1 MNNFSRQFMRSL
13 MVAIILLV
21 IGAGSAFA
29 DYAYY
34 FPYFSSSTS
43 KGEVIGLQ
51 LHNTTNEAADVKIAI
66 MDPDGVTLKVESW
79 QLASF
84 GQRAAVIGADLT
96 EAEGSFQVLSTKPL
110 TGFAFLFANQ
120 MRVMYDM
127 KMTQT
132 ALSKLDIPQVAQ
144 DAEWGMRILVA
155 NPGED
160 AVAVNVTYRA
170 PEGSSPT
177 AAYTFDLKAYGS
189 AVVKLVDL
197 MNGWNL
203 PELSGGSLEL
213 VTDGAGVVAF
223 ATYDSLGS
231 GGSFYA
237 GIGAVDPTKQEDNF
251 TSTRSQYAVV
261 SCSAPGYGSGAH
273 ALIDVEKPRSVQE
286 NLLPAGS
293 DIKMAA
299 QGEFFYRIARSG
311 SDSVTKFAATAPATP
326 VWQYSTLGDEAAS
339 NPQSMIFASSTKAY
353 IPRFNSDKMWVVNPE
368 TTTEAGFKT
377 GAVDLSAYADAD
389 GLPEMTQGVVVNG
402 KLFLVLQRLD
412 QDNGWIPQTA
422 YLVVID
428 TATNAEIDTKS
439 PDSGDLKGIPLP
451 VKNPWNIVYKDG
463 KIYVNG
469 VGSYASSWAG
479 TPADYSGG
487 IVSVD
492 PSTYAVK
499 MIIDDGDDDN
509 HPYGNISMMTVVS
522 ATKGYFV
529 AYAKTYDGDLEEND
543 ALYSFNPTTGVV
555 SEAPIAAF
563 PSGKVPSETSV
574 SIPALGVDDS
584 DKLWVASNTSSGGG
598 SLTIINS
605 DDDTV
610 DQVQSLNLNPQ
621 GIAFGTWE

>member
-1 MNNFSRQFMRSL
+1 MNNFSRQFGRSL

-34 FPYFSSSTS
+34 FPYFSSSSS
-43 KGEVIGLQ
+43 KGEAIGLA
-51 LHNTTNEAADVKIAI
+51 LANTTDTAAKIKIAI
-66 MDPDGVTLKVESW
+66 IDQAGVTQRVESW
-79 QLASF
+79 DLPAY
-84 GQRAAVIGADLT
+84 GQRADFIGVDLDAV
-96 EAEGSFQVLSTKPL
+96 EGSFQVLSDQPL
-110 TGFAFLFANQ
+110 TGLAFLFAHQ
-120 MRVMYDM
+120 MRFMCDLQ
-127 KMTQT
+127 MTQT
-132 ALSKLDIPQVAQ
+132 TLKKLDFSQVTQ
-144 DAEWGMRILVA
+144 DVAWEMRILVA
-155 NPGED
+155 NPKDQE
-160 AVAVNVTYRA
+160 VNVALTYRA
-170 PEGSSPT
+170 ADGSRPT
-177 AAYTFDLKAYGS
+177 SAHTVNLKAYGS
-189 AVVKLVDL
+189 AVIDL
-197 MNGWNL
+197 ADLLADW
-203 PELSGGSLEL
+203 SLEEL
-213 VTDGAGVVAF
+213 DGGCLHLDSTGSIVAF
-223 ATYDSLGS
+223 ATYDALKCGTT
-231 GGSFYA
+231 FYA

-451 VKNPWNIVYKDG
+451 VKNPWNIIYKDG

>member
-43 KGEVIGLQ
+43 KGEVIGLA
-51 LHNTTNEAADVKIAI
+51 LANTTAKAADVKIAI
-66 MDPDGVTLKVESW
+66 LDQDGVTLKVEDW
-79 QLASF
+79 QLPSF

-96 EAEGSFQVLSTKPL
+96 EAEGSFQVLSDQPL
-110 TGFAFLFANQ
+110 TGLAFLFAHQ
-120 MRVMYDM
+120 MRVMYDLP
-127 KMTQT
+127 MTQT
-132 ALSKLDIPQVAQ
+132 TVKKLEIPQAAQ

-155 NPGED
+155 NPGE
-160 AVAVNVTYRA
+160 AAATVALTYRA
-170 PEGSSPT
+170 ADGSRPT
-177 AAYTFDLKAYGS
+177 SKYTVNLKAYGS
-189 AVVKLVDL
+189 VAIDL
-197 MNGWNL
+197 ADLLADWNL
-203 PELSGGSLEL
+203 TELDGGCLHLDATGSGI
-213 VTDGAGVVAF
+213 VAF
-223 ATYDSLGS
+223 ATYDTYNS
-231 GGSFYA
+231 GGTFYA
-237 GIGAVDPTKQEDNF
+237 GLSAVDPTRQEDNF
-251 TSTRSQYAVV
+251 MPPLQYAVV

-273 ALIDVEKPRSVQE
+273 ALINVEKPRAVQE

-299 QGEFFYRIARSG
+299 RGEFFYRIARLN

-353 IPRFNSDKMWVVNPE
+353 IPRMSSDKMWVVNPE

-377 GAVDLSAYADAD
+377 GAIDLSAYADAD

-402 KLFLVLQRLD
+402 KLFLLLQRLE
-412 QDNGWIPQTA
+412 NFVPTA
-422 YLVVID
+422 TPYLVVID
-428 TATNAEIDTKS
+428 ADSDTEIDTQN
-439 PDSGDLKGIPLP
+439 GAEDLKGIPLP
-451 VKNPWNIVYKDG
+451 IKNPWDIVYKNG

-469 VGSYASSWAG
+469 VGNAFSS
-479 TPADYSGG
+479 PAEFTGG
-487 IVSVD
+487 IISIDPDTYKVD
-492 PSTYAVK
+492 
-499 MIIDDGDDDN
+499 MIVDDGDEN
-509 HPYGNISMMTVVS
+509 EHPYGNISGLTVVS
-522 ATKGYFV
+522 ATKGYFIS
-529 AYAKTYDGDLEEND
+529 YAGWGDN

-555 SEAPIAAF
+555 AEKPVDAF
-563 PSGKVPSETSV
+563 PGKINIT
-574 SIPALGVDDS
+574 ALGVDDS
-584 DKLWVASNTSSGGG
+584 DKLWVSSNTSSGGG